1 MADDIID
8 IEDYEVKDT
17 QIVETSQDDSDYN
30 DFDSGN
36 GSFNG
41 YDDQNTK
48 VYGFSGSLSDPKILI
63 LIMVVV
69 LLIAIFIMTFD

>member
-17 QIVETSQDDSDYN
+17 QIVETSQDDSDY

-69 LLIAIFIMTFD
+69 LLIAIFIITFE

>member
-8 IEDYEVKDT
+8 IEDYEIKDT
-17 QIVETSQDDSDYN
+17 QIVESSQDGSDY
-30 DFDSGN
+30 DDTYSGN
-36 GSFNG
+36 SSFNG
-41 YDDQNTK
+41 YDENTR

-69 LLIAIFIMTFD
+69 LLIAIFIFTFE

>member
-36 GSFNG
+36 GSFDG
-41 YDDQNTK
+41 YND
-48 VYGFSGSLSDPKILI
+48 
-63 LIMVVV
+63 
-69 LLIAIFIMTFD
+69 